1 MAHAEG
7 SGKAEDLGADVAD
20 ADEAEGAAFE
30 TEPEVADAVL
40 PAAGAEVALF
50 DGETVAEGE
59 EQGQDGLGHGAA
71 DAVGGDGDDDAGA
84 GAGFD
89 VDGVVADAETGKDG
103 EAVGGL
109 EGAGGE
115 ASGAGDDGVEAGD
128 VVGIDFGNVGH
139 EFEIGGDVAEDVE
152 AEVPGWEV
160 ALVVEEIGGEPD
172 AERLGV
178 HRGDPLR
185 LIGEQVRSV
194 AVAVAVALWRV
205 GRGGVGVPWRGRLDR
220 LRRRRPDRGAGT
232 ELAGAHGCT
241 GGSGCGGDVHGRG
254 AL

>member
-1 MAHAEG
+1 MGEVAHAEG

-84 GAGFD
+84 G
-89 VDGVVADAETGKDG
+89 
-103 EAVGGL
+103 
-109 EGAGGE
+109 
-115 ASGAGDDGVEAGD
+115 DDGVEAGD

-172 AERLGV
+172 AERLGGSPGRSFAADWGAGEV
-178 HRGDPLR
+178 GGGGGDIMAGGAGR
-185 LIGEQVRSV
+185 
-194 AVAVAVALWRV
+194 
-205 GRGGVGVPWRGRLDR
+205 RGG
-220 LRRRRPDRGAGT
+220 
-232 ELAGAHGCT
+232 
-241 GGSGCGGDVHGRG
+241 
-254 AL
+254 ALER